1 MRPPGPVAR
10 PPLNGAS
17 GNSCLPL
24 AESEASFARIERP
37 ARRGEAPQNQASGGG
52 LRLQNAC
59 AGASARVLAALAA
72 SKHEELEAEA
82 LDDAGIYVA
91 AGETRN
97 DVVDAPGSRFHTAT
111 RISRLRARALLSAE
125 SAPPRTIA
133 FAFPPA
139 RSGRALRRQ
148 RDRADPTV
156 VDVKDQRP
164 ARVTAPPVSLDP
176 LHTREFVGGL
186 GDKGSRSGNS
196 RDIESGRLARR
207 LPSAPP
213 SLDVGLAESGR
224 P

>member
-24 AESEASFARIERP
+24 AEREASFARIGRP

-97 DVVDAPGSRFHTAT
+97 DVVRRT
-111 RISRLRARALLSAE
+111 RALAFI
-125 SAPPRTIA
+125 PRGVS
-133 FAFPPA
+133 
-139 RSGRALRRQ
+139 RGSGRE
-148 RDRADPTV
+148 PC
-156 VDVKDQRP
+156 
-164 ARVTAPPVSLDP
+164 
-176 LHTREFVGGL
+176 
-186 GDKGSRSGNS
+186 
-196 RDIESGRLARR
+196 
-207 LPSAPP
+207 
-213 SLDVGLAESGR
+213 
-224 P
+224 

>member
-24 AESEASFARIERP
+24 AEREASFARIGRP

-97 DVVDAPGSRFHTAT
+97 DVVRRTGLSLSYREAYLAAPGASPAKRGYEGARIPRRTERRRKTRVWRIGGVAPSPSLSCHQSP
-111 RISRLRARALLSAE
+111 RISR
-125 SAPPRTIA
+125 
-133 FAFPPA
+133 
-139 RSGRALRRQ
+139 
-148 RDRADPTV
+148 
-156 VDVKDQRP
+156 
-164 ARVTAPPVSLDP
+164 
-176 LHTREFVGGL
+176 
-186 GDKGSRSGNS
+186 SRSGD
-196 RDIESGRLARR
+196 RDRR
-207 LPSAPP
+207 
-213 SLDVGLAESGR
+213 
-224 P
+224 